1 MKLLEALR
9 RRGLRIAGELEE
21 SKLLEH
27 MGDRGRFRE
36 VVIRDFLRPFLPPS
50 YGLSS
55 GEIFSGEGEQSAQI
69 DIIIYDAVFSTVLF
83 QDKPDLLF
91 PAESVF
97 GSIEVKSHL
106 SPDELDVACSSVRSV
121 KSLKRLPSDMLDLL
135 PATRLNVGAGLYA
148 DSSIRNPYVGF
159 IWAFQGCSMEAAA
172 NALSQMLRKATTPA
186 ERQLLPDG
194 VFVWK
199 QGYVI
204 IRMAHNPGQGKHYRC
219 GPGMDLTDFA
229 SLKVGEDVL
238 PLFFLM
244 LNTCLGHLRLKAVD
258 TDVIFDRVFRSYL
271 GPSDVTRESSCGFPP
286 MLRIAIPRRQKQHP
300 PMRSASSAFKRK
312 CGIRWHKK
320 SATKPIV
327 VQWRESE
334 TGPLSITNRC
344 QAHPR

>member
-36 VVIRDFLRPFLPPS
+36 VVIRDFLRPFLPLS

-55 GEIFSGEGEQSAQI
+55 GETFSGEGERSAQI

-83 QDKPDLLF
+83 QDKLDLLF

-106 SPDELDVACSSVRSV
+106 SPDQLGVACSNVRSV

-159 IWAFQGCSMEAAA
+159 IWAFQGCSMETAA
-172 NALSQMLRKATTPA
+172 NTAANTLSQMLRKATTPA

-204 IRMAHNPGQGKHYRC
+204 IRMAHNPGEGKYYRC
-219 GPGMDLTDFA
+219 GPGMDFTRFA
-229 SLKVGEDVL
+229 SLKVGEDML

-258 TDVIFDRVFRSYL
+258 TDVIFDRVFRSYM
-271 GPSDVTRESSCGFPP
+271 G
-286 MLRIAIPRRQKQHP
+286 Q
-300 PMRSASSAFKRK
+300 
-312 CGIRWHKK
+312 
-320 SATKPIV
+320 
-327 VQWRESE
+327 
-334 TGPLSITNRC
+334 
-344 QAHPR
+344 